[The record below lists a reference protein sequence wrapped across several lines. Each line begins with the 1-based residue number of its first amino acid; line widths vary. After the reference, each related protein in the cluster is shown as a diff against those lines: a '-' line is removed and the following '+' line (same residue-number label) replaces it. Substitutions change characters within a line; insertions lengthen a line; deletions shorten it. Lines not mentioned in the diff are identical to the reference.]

1 MFVEMTGENMT
12 WKKMLA
18 YISGSV
24 DEELLKTNEYLRE
37 ENLILRRQLNTHPKL
52 TDVERKSLA
61 EKAVALG
68 KLMAETVTIVK
79 PATILMWHR
88 KLVAQ
93 KFDGSKNR
101 KNRGRPKISAEIEAL
116 IIQFAKENRSWG
128 YDRISG
134 ALANL
139 GHKVSDQSVANILK
153 RNGLEP
159 VKERKKGMTWAEF
172 IRQHTDVLW
181 ATDFFTCEVWTKGGL
196 TTFYVLFFIHLK
208 TRRVVIG
215 GVSENPDG
223 KWVTQVTRGITE
235 VDQSMANTRY
245 LIHDRDPK
253 YCSKF
258 RNLLKSSGIEPLKL
272 PARSP
277 NLNAFAER
285 WVRSIK
291 DECLSQLI
299 LFGEKSLRHVLKE
312 YMAHYHTERNH
323 QGIENV
329 IPFPD
334 ECCSDTGDVNKA
346 SCLGGLLNFYYR
358 KAS

>member
-1 MFVEMTGENMT
+1 MP

-18 YISGSV
+18 YVSGSV
-24 DEELLKTNEYLRE
+24 DKSLLAKVEYLLV
-37 ENLILRRQLNTHPKL
+37 ENKVLRNQLVKRPQL
-52 TDVERKSLA
+52 TDAERRTLA

-68 KLMAETVTIVK
+68 KLMADTVTIVK
-79 PATILMWHR
+79 PATILKWHK

-101 KNRGRPKISAEIEAL
+101 KNRGRPKISEEIEAL
-116 IIQFAKENRSWG
+116 IIQLAKENRSWG
-128 YDRISG
+128 YDRIAG
-134 ALANL
+134 AMANL

-159 VKERKKGMTWAEF
+159 VKERKKGKTWAEF
-172 IRQHTDVLW
+172 IKEHKDVLW
-181 ATDFFTCEVWTKGGL
+181 ATDFFTTEVWTKGGL
-196 TTFYVLFFIHLK
+196 TTFYVLFYIHLK

-223 KWVTQVTRGITE
+223 SWVTQITRNVTSCDE
-235 VDQSMANTRY
+235 PMANARY

-291 DECLSQLI
+291 DECISQLV

-312 YMAHYHTERNH
+312 YMAHYHAERNH

-334 ECCSDTGDVNKA
+334 DRIEQTAGEVNK
-346 SCLGGLLNFYYR
+346 SSRLGGLLNFYYR

>member
-1 MFVEMTGENMT
+1 MP

-24 DEELLKTNEYLRE
+24 NDILLKKVEYLIE
-37 ENLILRRQLNTHPKL
+37 ENKVLRGQLEKRLKL
-52 TDVERKSLA
+52 TDVERRSLA

-68 KLMAETVTIVK
+68 KLMADTVAIVK
-79 PATILMWHR
+79 PATILKWHR

-101 KNRGRPKISAEIEAL
+101 EKRGRPKISAEIEAL
-116 IIQFAKENRSWG
+116 IIWFARENRTWG

-139 GHKVSDQSVANILK
+139 GHKVSDQGVANILK

-159 VKERKKGMTWAEF
+159 VKERRKGTTWAKF
-172 IRQHTDVLW
+172 IRQHKDVLW

-196 TTFYVLFFIHLK
+196 TTFYVLFYIHLK

-223 KWVTQVTRGITE
+223 AWVTQITRNVTNYDE
-235 VDQSMANTRY
+235 PMSKAKY
-245 LIHDRDPK
+245 LIHDRDTK
-253 YCSKF
+253 YCRRF
-258 RNLLKSSGIEPLKL
+258 RNLLESSGIEPLKL

-285 WVRSIK
+285 LVRSIK
-291 DECLSQLI
+291 DECLNNLI

-323 QGIENV
+323 QGIENK

-334 ECCSDTGDVNKA
+334 ERCSNSGGIMK
-346 SCLGGLLNFYYR
+346 SERLGGLLNYYHR